1 MKDYGSRR
9 LLIVLATTLLVA
21 IADFMGVPLGEGS
34 LEAIQNLGIAGVL
47 GIGAEDFAKAWK
59 GGQAIAKAAEGL
71 KDAAEEAVAGA
82 EEAADAA
89 EALPGE

>member
-21 IADFMGVPLGEGS
+21 IADFMGVPLGAES
-34 LEAIQNLGIAGVL
+34 LETIQNLGVAGVL

-59 GGQAIAKAAEGL
+59 GGKAIAEAAEDL
-71 KDAAEEAVAGA
+71 KVAAEEAVEGS
-82 EEAADAA
+82 EEAS
-89 EALPGE
+89 EEG

>member
-21 IADFMGVPLGEGS
+21 IADFMGVPLGAES
-34 LEAIQNLGIAGVL
+34 LEAIQNLGIAGIL

-82 EEAADAA
+82 EEAAE
-89 EALPGE
+89 EA

>member
-59 GGQAIAKAAEGL
+59 GGQAIAEAAGDL
-71 KDAAEEAVAGA
+71 KDAAEEAVAIAEETA
-82 EEAADAA
+82 EEA
-89 EALPGE
+89 

>member
-21 IADFMGVPLGEGS
+21 TADFMGVPLGAES
-34 LEAIQNLGIAGVL
+34 LEAIQNLGIAGIL

-82 EEAADAA
+82 EEAAE
-89 EALPGE
+89 EA

>member
-21 IADFMGVPLGEGS
+21 IADFVGVPLGAES

-59 GGQAIAKAAEGL
+59 GGQAIAEAAGDL
-71 KDAAEEAVAGA
+71 KDAAEEALEGVA
-82 EEAADAA
+82 EEAAE
-89 EALPGE
+89 EA

>member
-21 IADFMGVPLGEGS
+21 IADFMGVPLGESS
-34 LEAIQNLGIAGVL
+34 LEAIQNLGIAGIL

-59 GGQAIAKAAEGL
+59 GGKAIADAAGDLKVAAEEVIET
-71 KDAAEEAVAGA
+71 AAEEAA
-82 EEAADAA
+82 EEATS
-89 EALPGE
+89 E